1 MVTTPLSGLE
11 PKLASLL
18 TRMSFF
24 ESRVHC
30 WFAAVTAASLA
41 GAMPPLEVRDDSV
54 KVSGPAARG
63 SVTCASPPVH
73 PSCNPA
79 NMPLGPEPI
88 PDRRVLSSV
97 QPRAASG
104 DNEAINAGKLIT

>member
-54 KVSGPAARG
+54 KVSGPTATGSVTSA
-63 SVTCASPPVH
+63 SVTCAS
-73 PSCNPA
+73 
-79 NMPLGPEPI
+79 
-88 PDRRVLSSV
+88 VL
-97 QPRAASG
+97 QP
-104 DNEAINAGKLIT
+104 GKYAVRIRTHTRPKTVFIGSAEGGFG